1 MTNNRLKEI
10 RTTRRLSQSEL
21 AKALEISR
29 QAVSGF
35 ESGKY
40 TPSLEMALKIAQILE
55 VNVEEIFVSQ
65 EKNVMQ
71 TLVEKFTQWLPK
83 GEKLT
88 PEAIKII
95 TAAQEKAAMCYQSQ
109 VEPKHLLYGLL
120 SDLNTTGGLLRISG
134 LTFEKL
140 ITDVDLMV
148 SSADIKPSEVS
159 KVEQFSPE
167 SRYILELALQL
178 ARLKQSK
185 YIKPEHLLWGLVQF
199 VQLGNNDLEH
209 LFEEI
214 DLRYLQRLLDRS

>member
-1 MTNNRLKEI
+1 MKNRLKEI
-10 RTTRRLSQSEL
+10 RKTRRLSQVEL
-21 AKALEISR
+21 AKALSISR

-35 ESGKY
+35 ESGRY

-55 VNVEEIFVSQ
+55 VSIEEIFVS
-65 EKNVMQ
+65 EEENIMQ

-83 GEKLT
+83 GERFT

-120 SDLNTTGGLLRISG
+120 SDLNTTGSLLRSSG

-140 ITDVDLMV
+140 ITDIDLML
-148 SSADIKPSEVS
+148 SSAEIEPSNAQ

-185 YIKPEHLLWGLVQF
+185 YIKPEHLLLGLIQF
-199 VQLGNNDLEH
+199 VQLGDNDLEH
-209 LFEEI
+209 LFKEI
-214 DLRYLQRLLDRS
+214 DFRYLQRFCDRS